1 MLCGYK
7 DGTLGDCLAL
17 LGLVLAGTVL
27 SYYWYLPRGKC
38 ALRPLFLCL
47 ALVPFSFYERRG
59 RGVCTPEKALQRW
72 PGRRLP
78 ALKQQR

>member
-27 SYYWYLPRGKC
+27 SYSWYSTSR
-38 ALRPLFLCL
+38 
-47 ALVPFSFYERRG
+47 
-59 RGVCTPEKALQRW
+59 
-72 PGRRLP
+72 
-78 ALKQQR
+78 